1 MLARSRCPRG
11 PGPDVLAC
19 DHRRFA
25 VGLAVRCLTSL
36 CESPLNESP
45 LNDPALNDPA
55 MCLPGRKEVLHPWRI
70 DPAFSSSRAEP
81 ASSSSAAPSVR
92 RLPALVLVEDCFEAM
107 SYPRWT
113 GRRAL
118 AEVRIASMV
127 SSSCRSAE
135 PNHQGFLSLGACRRC
150 LVAWAWNRESC
161 LQEFDLAEYWQIC
174 LAGLDLF
181 LTGRSAEAAARFCR
195 CPSSRFPACPNRV
208 SPRSA
213 RPATDP
219 SVRRCFAGPMVQELH
234 PASKNRGSNCDRLAE
249 FVAVRSCCCRLMS
262 HRHQAESLPGLAKCF
277 RTARDSA
284 FGDSAWP
291 AADVALPRDQPVA
304 NQLESCHSS
313 GKPPTAFADAAVIP
327 FATAHRSVSAS
338 RFRATDVT
346 ACSLE
351 LSPLPASPE
360 RRETTA

>member
-1 MLARSRCPRG
+1 
-11 PGPDVLAC
+11 
-19 DHRRFA
+19 
-25 VGLAVRCLTSL
+25 
-36 CESPLNESP
+36 
-45 LNDPALNDPA
+45 
-55 MCLPGRKEVLHPWRI
+55 
-70 DPAFSSSRAEP
+70 
-81 ASSSSAAPSVR
+81 
-92 RLPALVLVEDCFEAM
+92 
-107 SYPRWT
+107 
-113 GRRAL
+113 
-118 AEVRIASMV
+118 MV

-135 PNHQGFLSLGACRRC
+135 PDHQGFLSLGTCRRD
-150 LVAWAWNRESC
+150 LVAGARNRESC
-161 LQEFDLAEYWQIC
+161 LQELALAEYWEIC

-181 LTGRSAEAAARFCR
+181 LTGRSAEAAARFCQY
-195 CPSSRFPACPNRV
+195 PASRFPACPNPACPNPACPNPACPSRV

-219 SVRRCFAGPMVQELH
+219 SARRSVAGPSAQKLH
-234 PASKNRGSNCDRLAE
+234 PASKNRDSNSDRLTE
-249 FVAVRSCCCRLMS
+249 FVAVRNFCCPLVS

-291 AADVALPRDQPVA
+291 AADVALPQDQPAA
-304 NQLESCHSS
+304 NRPESCHSP
-313 GKPPTAFADAAVIP
+313 GTPPTAFAAAAVVP